1 MPQTIA
7 MQRGT
12 VSTNWTVN
20 GTSASTT
27 TLFTQSSGTAT
38 RVICNFLGLNTNYN
52 GSGNI
57 IFYLAN
63 ASGVSVPIGACR
75 QGSSWFNVA
84 IIPSES
90 RGVGVGSTYF
100 QGATF
105 FQQGNAAATSLGL
118 SNPNNTL
125 GGSVSDPSHMVYFPK
140 NIWMGNGDSITV
152 RGFVHATATTTTVDY
167 NFTTITES

>member
-1 MPQTIA
+1 MAQTIA

-27 TLFTQSSGTAT
+27 TLFTQSSGIAT
-38 RVICNFLGLNTNYN
+38 RVICNSLALNSNYN
-52 GSGNI
+52 GSGKI

-63 ASGVSVPIGACR
+63 ASGVSIPIGSCR
-75 QGSSWFNVA
+75 QGSSWFGVA
-84 IIPSES
+84 IMPSES
-90 RGVGVGSTYF
+90 QGVNSGTTYF
-100 QGATF
+100 QGSTF
-105 FQQGNAAATSLGL
+105 YQQQNAAATSFGL
-118 SNPNNTL
+118 MNPNTTS
-125 GGSVSDPSHMVYFPK
+125 GGSVSDPSQIVYFPK

-152 RGFVHATATTTTVDY
+152 RGFVHATATVTSVDY

>member
-1 MPQTIA
+1 MAQTIA

-20 GTSASTT
+20 ATSASTT
-27 TLFTQSSGTAT
+27 TLFTQSGGIAT
-38 RVICNFLGLNTNYN
+38 RVICNSLAVNTNYN

-57 IFYLAN
+57 IFYLTN

-84 IIPSES
+84 ILPSEVQ
-90 RGVGVGSTYF
+90 GVGVGSAYF
-100 QGATF
+100 QGSAF
-105 FQQGNAAATSLGL
+105 FQQQNASVTSFGL
-118 SNPNNTL
+118 ANPNQTI
-125 GGSVSDPSHMVYFPK
+125 GGSVSDPTHMVYFPK

-152 RGFVHATATTTTVDY
+152 RGFVHSTATTTSVDF